1 MEPLLATLQQQ
12 NAELVTA
19 LNAPNFLPGLPAAAE
34 AELDKKLKAKIDA
47 GIDEMYNAGVRG
59 MFVCHKF
66 DNALCGVRFDSD
78 TQGIVVNAGT
88 VVGSIRVCVPRTGYT
103 DVRISTPVVA
113 RTYGD
118 MRDVSTFGF
127 ERRLGVFLS
136 SIALADEIG
145 PPCRP

>member
-1 MEPLLATLQQQ
+1 VARVRVFASPGQRTPVSRLLSLAVL
-12 NAELVTA
+12 
-19 LNAPNFLPGLPAAAE
+19 GPAASPRTAFTVRSNVATWQDDE
-34 AELDKKLKAKIDA
+34 A
-47 GIDEMYNAGVRG
+47 
-59 MFVCHKF
+59 
-66 DNALCGVRFDSD
+66 
-78 TQGIVVNAGT
+78 NAGT

-113 RTYGD
+113 QTYGD